1 MTPLKKINILGGDYE
16 FTLNISGPM
25 DNYDLDYVP
34 SDLPDIYKKILNQ
47 ENFHVSEFS
56 LSNYCMMRERDICQ
70 MTAIPV
76 FVNRGFRHS
85 IIWVR
90 KDSNLNSATDLENCK
105 VGIKEYSQTAA
116 VWLRGILLE
125 EYDLHWSSI
134 NWYANKKQRF
144 VPPTQANVKLISKD
158 PEELVINGELDAYVA
173 PRPFDSKKSPKDR
186 VLRPLINNY
195 MEIERKY
202 FETSAIYPI
211 NHCVMIHRDTYSAYP
226 DLGKILFSAYSQS
239 KKRALK
245 RRLGSTLLPWAD
257 RKWVD
262 ILDIFGGDPYPFG
275 LNDINRKNVNKLV
288 EYLYEQKLI
297 KNRIKIDDLFPED
310 SINWSE

>member
-1 MTPLKKINILGGDYE
+1 MNPLKKINIMGGDYE

-25 DNYDLDYVP
+25 DNYNLEYVP

-47 ENFHVSEFS
+47 ENFQVSEFS

-90 KDSNLNSATDLENCK
+90 KDSNLNSVTDLENSK

-116 VWLRGILLE
+116 VWLRGILFE
-125 EYDLHWSSI
+125 EYNLHWSSI
-134 NWYANKKQRF
+134 YWYANKIQRF
-144 VPPTQANVKLISKD
+144 TPPTEANVTLIGGD

-173 PRPFDSKKSPKDR
+173 PRPLDIKKPPKDR

-195 MEIERKY
+195 VEVEKKY
-202 FETSAIYPI
+202 FETSSP
-211 NHCVMIHRDTYSAYP
+211 N
-226 DLGKILFSAYSQS
+226 DL
-239 KKRALK
+239 
-245 RRLGSTLLPWAD
+245 
-257 RKWVD
+257 
-262 ILDIFGGDPYPFG
+262 
-275 LNDINRKNVNKLV
+275 
-288 EYLYEQKLI
+288 
-297 KNRIKIDDLFPED
+297 
-310 SINWSE
+310 